1 MREDRPGLPD
11 SDAVSAAGGTVAAA
25 MRRWAIPSTFLSIL
39 ARWFDA
45 AAILVVTVG
54 LCFAAGVDLW
64 NSSFGSSL
72 PFALMPIVGVMG
84 VQIAGG
90 YHFHPDQPIAAHL
103 LRAGAG
109 ALAAMASVFAL
120 VVISDDFQRQTG
132 LYMLVCAPSAMTL
145 FALHANYVGVV
156 RTAARNGVLSDFP
169 VK

>member
-1 MREDRPGLPD
+1 MRAQRLALPD
-11 SDAVSAAGGTVAAA
+11 SRTVSAAGETATATL
-25 MRRWAIPSTFLSIL
+25 RRWAFPSTFLSIL
-39 ARWFDA
+39 ARWIDA
-45 AAILVVTVG
+45 VAILAVTIG

-64 NSSFGSSL
+64 NSTFGASL
-72 PFALMPIVGVMG
+72 PFALMPVAGVMG
-84 VQIAGG
+84 VHLAGG
-90 YHFHPDQPIAAHL
+90 YHFHPNQPIAAHL

-120 VVISDDFQRQTG
+120 VVISDDFQTG
-132 LYMLVCAPSAMTL
+132 LFMLVCAPNAMTI

>member
-1 MREDRPGLPD
+1 MREERLALPD
-11 SDAVSAAGGTVAAA
+11 SHAVSAAGETAAA
-25 MRRWAIPSTFLSIL
+25 ALRRWAFPSAFLSIV
-39 ARWFDA
+39 ARWLDA
-45 AAILVVTVG
+45 VAILVVTVG

-64 NSSFGSSL
+64 TSTFGASL
-72 PFALMPIVGVMG
+72 PFALMPVVGVMG

-109 ALAAMASVFAL
+109 ALAAMASIFAL
-120 VVISDDFQRQTG
+120 VVLSDDFQTG
-132 LYMLVCAPSAMTL
+132 LYMLVCAPNAMTI

>member
-1 MREDRPGLPD
+1 MREERLALPD
-11 SDAVSAAGGTVAAA
+11 SDTVSAAGGTAKAA
-25 MRRWAIPSTFLSIL
+25 MRRWAVSSTLLSAV
-39 ARWFDA
+39 ARWLDA
-45 AAILVVTVG
+45 VAILLVTIG

-64 NSSFGSSL
+64 NSSFGASL
-72 PFALMPIVGVMG
+72 PFALMPVAGVMG
-84 VQIAGG
+84 VHLAGG

-109 ALAAMASVFAL
+109 ALAAMASIFAL
-120 VVISDDFQRQTG
+120 VVLSDDFQTA
-132 LYMLVCAPSAMTL
+132 LYMLVCAPNAMTI